1 MQRLR
6 VPGGRLSGR
15 QWQVLADLARDFTP
29 QTPLHLTTRQDLEFH
44 DLTDEQVPAVQR
56 ALAEAGLSTV
66 GACGDT
72 FRNVTICPCSGLLP
86 GTVDLLPLAGAICRQ
101 LEALPGIRELP
112 RKFKINLSCGPQCGQ
127 PWINDLGLVATRKD
141 ARWGFAVMTAGSLG
155 AKPGTGILLFEWISP
170 EEVLPLVV
178 GAVRVFAAHGDR
190 SNRRQARLRHVRE
203 RIGDADFV
211 AMMRQAFDEALVEKD
226 WPSVDLPEN
235 TDGLSGQITLRFAN
249 GDVSPE
255 AADALSRLESRD
267 DVAVRIDSHQRIVV
281 FGPSVPGLE
290 NLLADLPAL
299 QDATRPQPSIV
310 ACPGN
315 RWCKL
320 ALTDTNALADAIR
333 TEAPDLPADWT
344 ICISGCPNGCAQSGV
359 ADAGLSGVVVTRDG
373 QKEDAYNL
381 LTGGG
386 MGRTAELAKPVA
398 QKLSVADV
406 IERLK
411 SLAAD

>member
-1 MQRLR
+1 M
-6 VPGGRLSGR
+6 
-15 QWQVLADLARDFTP
+15 
-29 QTPLHLTTRQDLEFH
+29 
-44 DLTDEQVPAVQR
+44 
-56 ALAEAGLSTV
+56 
-66 GACGDT
+66 
-72 FRNVTICPCSGLLP
+72 
-86 GTVDLLPLAGAICRQ
+86 
-101 LEALPGIRELP
+101 
-112 RKFKINLSCGPQCGQ
+112 
-127 PWINDLGLVATRKD
+127 
-141 ARWGFAVMTAGSLG
+141 
-155 AKPGTGILLFEWISP
+155 
-170 EEVLPLVV
+170 
-178 GAVRVFAAHGDR
+178 
-190 SNRRQARLRHVRE
+190 
-203 RIGDADFV
+203 
-211 AMMRQAFDEALVEKD
+211 
-226 WPSVDLPEN
+226 
-235 TDGLSGQITLRFAN
+235 
-249 GDVSPE
+249 
-255 AADALSRLESRD
+255 
-267 DVAVRIDSHQRIVV
+267 
-281 FGPSVPGLE
+281 
-290 NLLADLPAL
+290 